1 MDQRA
6 VILLVALLGGYY
18 LYTTQDKPPSKEPD
32 CPDGKCPVKPAPA
45 PVKPKP
51 APEPDEPIPEPL
63 APRRP
68 RKPWGKESD
77 APVGA
82 KVLGRVH
89 DDGTEIR
96 CDLDPAA
103 HQKNTGGSDGAGL
116 CVFASMRHSGLW
128 QGNEVFADLFNF
140 MKKHPGGSYPQKTD
154 QMIAKYCQ
162 ETGKPKPRYLQV
174 EGGDLEVLKRACAS
188 GRMPG
193 VTYSVSPTGRYGG
206 SRISHMVSLVHAD
219 DRHFVVLDNNYP
231 GREGKEDIYE
241 WLTPQEFAR
250 SYAPGWAVILLDPPG
265 PPPRPWNEGGKQ

>member
-6 VILLVALLGGYY
+6 VILAIVLLGG
-18 LYTTQDKPPSKEPD
+18 LYWYSTQEKPKQPD
-32 CPDGKCPVKPAPA
+32 CPDGKCPVPKQPA

-51 APEPDEPIPEPL
+51 APEPDEPVPEPL
-63 APRRP
+63 APRKP
-68 RKPWGKESD
+68 RKPWGKGDE

-89 DDGTEIR
+89 EDGTEIR
-96 CDLDPAA
+96 CDLDPTL
-103 HQKNTGGSDGAGL
+103 HQRNTGGSDGAGL
-116 CVFASMRHSGLW
+116 CVFASMRHTGLW
-128 QGNEVFADLFNF
+128 QGSEVFAGLFQW
-140 MKKHPGGSYPQKTD
+140 MRKHPGGSYPSKTD
-154 QMIAKYCQ
+154 QMIDRFCK

-174 EGGDLEVLKRACAS
+174 EGGDLEVLRKACQS

-193 VTYSVSPTGRYGG
+193 VTYSFSPSGRYGG

-219 DRHFVVLDNNYP
+219 SKWFVVLDNNYP
-231 GREGKEDIYE
+231 GKADKEEVYE

-265 PPPRPWNEGGKQ
+265 PPPRPWNEGGK

>member
-6 VILLVALLGGYY
+6 VILILALLGGIYY
-18 LYTTQDKPPSKEPD
+18 VSQEAPKKEPD
-32 CPDGKCPVKPAPA
+32 ACPDGKCPVPVKPAPA

-51 APEPDEPIPEPL
+51 KEPDEPIPEPL

-68 RKPWGKESD
+68 KPWGKQAD

-89 DDGTEIR
+89 DDGTELR
-96 CDLDPAA
+96 CDLDPTQ

-116 CVFASMRHSGLW
+116 CVFASMRHTGLW
-128 QGNEVFADLFNF
+128 QGNPVFADLFNW
-140 MKKHPGGSYPQKTD
+140 MRNHPGGSYPTKTD
-154 QMIAKYCQ
+154 AMIARYCK
-162 ETGKPKPRYLQV
+162 EKGVEKPRYLQV
-174 EGGDLEVLKRACAS
+174 EGGDLEVLKHACAS

-193 VTYSVSPTGRYGG
+193 VTYSFSPTGRYGG

-219 DRHFVVLDNNYP
+219 DKHFVVLDNNYP
-231 GREGKEDIYE
+231 GREGKEEVYE
-241 WLTPQEFAR
+241 WLTPQEFAK

-265 PPPRPWNEGGKQ
+265 PPPRPWNEGGK

>member
-6 VILLVALLGGYY
+6 VILLLCLLGGYY
-18 LYTTQDKPPSKEPD
+18 WYTTQENTAPTKPD
-32 CPDGKCPVKPAPA
+32 CPDGKCPAPA
-45 PVKPKP
+45 PKKPVPKP
-51 APEPDEPIPEPL
+51 TPEPDEPIPEPL
-63 APRRP
+63 APRLP
-68 RKPWGKESD
+68 RRPWGKSD
-77 APVGA
+77 TAPVGA
-82 KVLGRVH
+82 KVLGRTH

-96 CDLDPAA
+96 CDLDPSQ

-128 QGNEVFADLFNF
+128 QGEPVFADLFNW
-140 MKKHPGGSYPQKTD
+140 MKRHPGGSYPSKTD
-154 QMIAKYCQ
+154 QMIDRYCK
-162 ETGKPKPRYLQV
+162 EKGVAKPRYLQV
-174 EGGDLEVLKRACAS
+174 EGGDLEILKRACQS
-188 GRMPG
+188 GRMAG

-219 DRHFVVLDNNYP
+219 DKHFVILDNNYP

-265 PPPRPWNEGGKQ
+265 PPPRPWN